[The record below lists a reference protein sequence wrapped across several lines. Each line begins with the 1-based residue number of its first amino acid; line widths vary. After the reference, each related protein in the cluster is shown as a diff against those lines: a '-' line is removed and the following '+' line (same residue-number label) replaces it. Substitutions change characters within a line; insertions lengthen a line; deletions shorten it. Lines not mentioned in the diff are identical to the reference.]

1 MNIVDFSGW
10 LAYFADEV
18 QAEAFAA
25 PIQDTEKLLVPS
37 IVLFEVVK
45 RLLQQRGEDEAL
57 QAAAHM
63 QEGRVVDLDSAIAL
77 SAAEISRELKL
88 PLADSVI
95 LATARAYNAV
105 LWTMD
110 KDFAGI
116 DGVRYFPSRGRK
128 GRGPRT
134 QN

>member
-1 MNIVDFSGW
+1 MNIVDSSGW
-10 LAYFADEV
+10 LTYFADEV
-18 QAEAFAA
+18 QADAFAS
-25 PIQDTEKLLVPS
+25 PIQDTEQLLVPS

-45 RLLQQRGEDEAL
+45 RLLQQRGMEEAL
-57 QAAAHM
+57 RAAAHM
-63 QEGRVVDLDSAIAL
+63 QEGRVVDLDSAMAL

-116 DGVRYFPSRGRK
+116 DGVRYFPRRGRK
-128 GRGPRT
+128 ARGPRT